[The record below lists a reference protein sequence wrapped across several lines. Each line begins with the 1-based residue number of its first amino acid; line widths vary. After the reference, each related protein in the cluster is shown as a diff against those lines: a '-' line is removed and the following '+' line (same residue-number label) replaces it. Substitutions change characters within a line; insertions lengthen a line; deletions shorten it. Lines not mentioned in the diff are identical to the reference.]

1 MNRLIR
7 SALLLAVGV
16 GAVSSVASSAQTSS
30 TVIRVLDPSELEG
43 IAGVILLINPGD
55 YRKSRALVTDTKGD
69 ATARDL
75 NCAICTVTALDP
87 RGLFVSRTT
96 EFSASSHLFRLV
108 LAIQPL
114 IDIVGDPKAISI
126 DLAINDSKGQ
136 PLTQHDVVIR
146 PTLLTLEESNR
157 LFLQST
163 GPKGH
168 VSVRLRAGTYT
179 VATLNRDTVSEAQFE
194 ITTAKERCSGS
205 TVTCIVA
212 SRRSSGRMKPIS
224 LQLSDSNETPKPH

>member
-7 SALLLAVGV
+7 IALSLAVV
-16 GAVSSVASSAQTSS
+16 GGIAVSSFGSSAQTSS

-43 IAGVILLINPGD
+43 IAGVILLINPGA
-55 YRKSRALVTDTKGD
+55 YRKSQALVTDTKGD

-114 IDIVGDPKAISI
+114 IDIVGDPKAVSI

-136 PLTQHDVVIR
+136 PLTRHDVVIR

-157 LFLQST
+157 LSVQGT
-163 GPKGH
+163 GPTGH
-168 VSVRLRAGTYT
+168 VNVRLRAGAYT
-179 VATLNRDTVSEAQFE
+179 VATLDKDSVSEAQFE
-194 ITTAKERCSGS
+194 ISTAKGRCSSS

-212 SRRSSGRMKPIS
+212 SPRSSGRMKAIS
-224 LQLSDSNETPKPH
+224 LELSSGNGQPKP